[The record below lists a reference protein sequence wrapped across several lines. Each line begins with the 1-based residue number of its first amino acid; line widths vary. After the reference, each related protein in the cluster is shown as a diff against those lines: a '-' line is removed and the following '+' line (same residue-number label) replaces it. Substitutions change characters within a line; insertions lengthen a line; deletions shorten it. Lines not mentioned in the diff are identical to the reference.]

1 MKKFLISLSIFLIFF
16 SNNSQAE
23 KQIIAKVNNKIITS
37 FEVADRYK
45 FVIFASKIE
54 AANEEE
60 KRILISQIIDKMID
74 EELIRQEAKQL
85 NIAASNDELK
95 NALEIVALQYK
106 QNPTQFKLEL
116 EKNKI
121 SFNNYL
127 KQLETEILW
136 SKIISQILRAK
147 VKINDFEVKEFL
159 EQNHIESDVR
169 SFFLAEILISSEV
182 DNAKKLAEKLV
193 VELENGANF
202 KNIVKQFS
210 SAISSENNGEIGWVS
225 AKDVN
230 KKIYEAIAK
239 LSKNSYSQPV
249 QLEDGF
255 HIFKLIDAKVEEKIP
270 DQYLNAAKNAIFSI
284 KLQTAAKSYLIEMRK
299 KSFIEKN

>member
-1 MKKFLISLSIFLIFF
+1 
-16 SNNSQAE
+16 
-23 KQIIAKVNNKIITS
+23 
-37 FEVADRYK
+37 
-45 FVIFASKIE
+45 
-54 AANEEE
+54 
-60 KRILISQIIDKMID
+60 MID

-116 EKNKI
+116 SKNNI

-136 SKIISQILRAK
+136 SKIISQVLRTK
-147 VKINDFEVKEFL
+147 IKINDFEVKEFL
-159 EQNHIESDVR
+159 EQNHIASDVR
-169 SFFLAEILISSEV
+169 SFFLAEILISNEV

-193 VELENGANF
+193 VELEGGANF

-210 SAISSENNGEIGWVS
+210 SAISAENNGEIGWVL
-225 AKDVN
+225 AKDIN
-230 KKIYEAIAK
+230 KKIYDAVAK
-239 LSKNSYSQPV
+239 LPKNSYSQPV